1 MTRIALAPLFLLLT
15 SLALPAC
22 DTGAGEETTEGGEAA
37 ATDAAA
43 GEAADEAA
51 APAEDPTALGA
62 ELADGTE
69 LTPLADL
76 IARPDEMVGKTVRI
90 KGTAVSR
97 CGSGCSVTLA
107 EGDAR
112 MMVRSDKEVFEFP
125 AGWKDQTL
133 VVEGTFQVDPGCG
146 SFHEGDAAKAEPKAD
161 GAEPHK
167 GEHQVHAE
175 KLGDHGAE
183 KTYSILA
190 TGAMIAG

>member
-22 DTGAGEETTEGGEAA
+22 DTGAGEETPEGGEAA

-43 GEAADEAA
+43 GEATDGAA
-51 APAEDPTALGA
+51 AAEETPTALGA

-76 IARPDEMVGKTVRI
+76 IAKPDEMVGKTVRI

-107 EGDAR
+107 EGDAKI
-112 MMVRSDKEVFEFP
+112 MVRSDKAVFEFP

-133 VVEGTFQVDPGCG
+133 VIEGTVQVDPGCG
-146 SFHEGDAAKAEPKAD
+146 GHHDGDHDGAQPEAD
-161 GAEPHK
+161 GEGPHK